1 MKKKKKIFI
10 AVLISLLL
18 IILLTICIKI
28 YNSNFAETE
37 IRILFAMTITDEANN
52 TETIYVD
59 SAGKLYSSFSEQKI
73 VAEIKSGTIF
83 QEKVVGHVSK
93 SKLNNHYDKFC
104 QIDEDMYFYGRN
116 EGGHE
121 YEDYFAFYGVKY
133 NNGEPELIDLGD
145 STYYADD
152 PDAEDIVQWMKKW
165 NYR

>member
-1 MKKKKKIFI
+1 MKKKKIIII
-10 AVLISLLL
+10 AILASLLL
-18 IILLTICIKI
+18 VILLIICIKI
-28 YNSNFAETE
+28 YNSNSTETE
-37 IRILFAMTITDEANN
+37 KKILFAMTITDAAEN

-59 SAGKLYSSFSEQKI
+59 SAGQLYSSFSEQKI
-73 VAEIKSGTIF
+73 ITEIESGTIF

-93 SKLNNHYDKFC
+93 SKLDNHYDKFC
-104 QIDEDMYFYGRN
+104 QLDEDMHFYGRN

-121 YEDYFAFYGVKY
+121 FEDYFAFYGIKY

-145 STYYADD
+145 TTYYAED